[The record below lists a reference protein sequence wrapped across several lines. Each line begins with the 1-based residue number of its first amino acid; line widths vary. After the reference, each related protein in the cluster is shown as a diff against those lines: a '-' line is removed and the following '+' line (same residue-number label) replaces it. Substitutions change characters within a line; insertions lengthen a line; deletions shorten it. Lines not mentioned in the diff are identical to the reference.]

1 MPLTAFVLHLKVQLY
16 LSQHCT
22 PHSLIL
28 PLPDPTLPPE
38 FIWFYSFRFFP
49 ARILRWSV
57 LICMHLHNECHLH
70 ARGQT
75 IPWERLCCLFVCA
88 CVFMHGHMCVL
99 VRVQHILSTSKLQY
113 LTKQK
118 TNNKPLGAVCFFGLF
133 YAGTVQSLCLT
144 RWRRSILASLN
155 CTPPHKTCE
164 GASTLTLPS
173 ETPPPLCHPALVEHP
188 DALANIRGERKKRT
202 LPPPSHNPPLL
213 RPLPC
218 QFVLSHVASHT
229 VLPPF

>member
-1 MPLTAFVLHLKVQLY
+1 MPLTVFVLHLKVQLY

-155 CTPPHKTCE
+155 CTPPIRRVKGHQPWRSLLKHLHLSAIPPWWSTPTRSPTSE
-164 GASTLTLPS
+164 GRGKKGRSLLHPIILLFSDPSRAS
-173 ETPPPLCHPALVEHP
+173 
-188 DALANIRGERKKRT
+188 
-202 LPPPSHNPPLL
+202 
-213 RPLPC
+213 
-218 QFVLSHVASHT
+218 LSSPT
-229 VLPPF
+229 